1 MQNRTNPRAY
11 VLGAIAFWAFGGTL
25 IGLMVATKVFSIL
38 TVAFAASTLTNWF
51 YFRRNSGPAQSPF
64 LWEGKALFFGLFGYF
79 IYNIGYGFSVIH
91 YGNVSEPTILNY
103 TWPFFTALF
112 TLVMYRRQKVN
123 ALFIVS
129 TVLGLTGIFV
139 LASKGSIWSLDFM
152 TSKEG
157 LLFGLLAGSSY
168 GLFSAYSSSVS
179 EENLPRFLFTS
190 TFVAT
195 ILMGIFAYWYH
206 GKDAFVLIWSDWCLA
221 LISGVFLD
229 AIGYILW
236 TKAQV
241 VAVEVKE
248 DITNVV
254 SLSYY
259 LPILSLMIVALV
271 FQEKHLMQPYFI
283 LAVLLVTSS
292 ALVPYYFSRYQNY
305 KKRNL

>member
-38 TVAFAASTLTNWF
+38 TVAFAASTLTNWI
-51 YFRRNSGPAQSPF
+51 YFRRNGKQSQSPF
-64 LWEGKALFFGLFGYF
+64 WWNGKALFFGLFGYF
-79 IYNIGYGFSVIH
+79 IYNIGYGLAVIH

-103 TWPFFTALF
+103 TWPFFTAFF

-123 ALFIVS
+123 ALFVIS
-129 TVLGLTGIFV
+129 TILGLTGIFV
-139 LASKGSIWSLDFM
+139 LASKGALWSLDFM

-157 LLFGLLAGSSY
+157 LLCGLLAGSSY
-168 GLFSAYSSSVS
+168 GLFSAYTSSIS

-206 GKDAFVLIWSDWCLA
+206 GRDAFALIWSDWCLA
-221 LISGVFLD
+221 LVSGVFLD

-236 TKAQV
+236 TKAQI
-241 VAVEVKE
+241 VAVETKE

-259 LPILSLMIVALV
+259 LPILSLTVVALV
-271 FQEKHLMQPYFI
+271 FRETYLIQSYFI
-283 LAVLLVTSS
+283 VAVLLVTSS